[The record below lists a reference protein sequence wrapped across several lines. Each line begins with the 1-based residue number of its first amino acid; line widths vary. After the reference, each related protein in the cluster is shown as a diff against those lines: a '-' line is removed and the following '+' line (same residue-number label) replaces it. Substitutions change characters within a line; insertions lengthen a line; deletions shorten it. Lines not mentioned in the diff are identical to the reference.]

1 MTISRIHRLLILFLL
16 SGCVAAPVYRGSE
29 SLNFDGSTFKN
40 SLPVDQGP
48 LDLLRLGW
56 VFLTR
61 AEDWPKFIDTPLG
74 TVPQQR
80 LTEGISVTYI
90 NHASAINTMQGMSDL
105 VVLPGREVGPE
116 ELGR

>member
-1 MTISRIHRLLILFLL
+1 MTTSRIHKLLILLLL

-29 SLNFDGSTFKN
+29 SLNFDGLTFKN
-40 SLPVDQGP
+40 SLPVDQTP

-61 AEDWPKFIDTPLG
+61 AENWPKFIDTALG

-80 LTEGISVTYI
+80 LIKGISVTHI
-90 NHASAINTMQGMSDL
+90 NHASFTHTC
-105 VVLPGREVGPE
+105 
-116 ELGR
+116 LGCF

>member
-1 MTISRIHRLLILFLL
+1 MTTRRVHRLLILLLL
-16 SGCVAAPVYRGSE
+16 SGCVAAPVYRGPE

-40 SLPVDQGP
+40 SLPVDQTP

-61 AEDWPKFIDTPLG
+61 AENWPKFIDTALG

-80 LTEGISVTYI
+80 LIKGISVTHI
-90 NHASAINTMQGMSDL
+90 NHASTLLQIDGVNILTDPVFS
-105 VVLPGREVGPE
+105 
-116 ELGR
+116 